1 MESAP
6 GEITRLL
13 AEVRGGNRSVES
25 QLAELL
31 YPELHKVAERYM
43 RRERGNHTLQPTVLV
58 NEAYMQLA
66 HRRNDWKSRAHFIA
80 LAAQVMRQIL
90 VDYARQNHAVKR
102 GGEFLRVEFNPLTL
116 GSTASIE
123 KFIALDEALSRLA
136 EWDPRQA
143 RIVELRFFGGLTEE
157 ELAEVTGTSVRT
169 VRRDWSMAKD
179 WLHSQIGR

>member
-1 MESAP
+1 
-6 GEITRLL
+6 
-13 AEVRGGNRSVES
+13 
-25 QLAELL
+25 
-31 YPELHKVAERYM
+31 
-43 RRERGNHTLQPTVLV
+43 
-58 NEAYMQLA
+58 
-66 HRRNDWKSRAHFIA
+66 
-80 LAAQVMRQIL
+80 
-90 VDYARQNHAVKR
+90 VKR